1 MAKKNRNLEARKKGE
16 LAVCDMSA
24 HAQDYY
30 YNTDPI
36 GVWEYRDLNGNKV
49 YDIFYGVIEQGL
61 TFEDVE
67 KKFEALYE
75 ETFGDLFGDMEEE

>member
-16 LAVCDMSA
+16 LAVRDMSA
-24 HAQDYY
+24 QAQDYY

-36 GVWEYRDLNGNKV
+36 GVWEYHDLNGNKV

-67 KKFEALYE
+67 KKFEAFYE
-75 ETFGDLFGDMEEE
+75 ETFGDLFEDMEEE